1 MPEDNIDGTREETL
15 ELSLDDLDEVAGGY
29 IFSAPCAYEV
39 LNHNGDVVERFP
51 YCTAKQK
58 KIAHERPWRW
68 PGEGDSI
75 RGRSRGGSSIC
86 SGTARRARRE
96 RRRRHGPDRLRAFDC
111 RCKTAIAKT
120 CVDEKI

>member
-1 MPEDNIDGTREETL
+1 MPEDNIDGTRGEAL

-58 KIAHERPWRW
+58 KIAHEQALALAGKRGFDPREITWR
-68 PGEGDSI
+68 ELNL
-75 RGRSRGGSSIC
+75 
-86 SGTARRARRE
+86 
-96 RRRRHGPDRLRAFDC
+96 LRNG
-111 RCKTAIAKT
+111 
-120 CVDEKI
+120 